1 MIAYAALIAL
11 AQPVTSPADP
21 ALSPTTNDPAAA
33 APAPAGQSPENA
45 PGVTPSGPVMQ
56 DIVVIAPPRPTRE
69 DPLARTNV
77 QVFKFTRAIDGA
89 ITEPASLAF
98 KRAVPSP
105 LRDGVRNVFNN
116 LEEPMIAANFLLQ
129 LHPGK
134 AIETLVRMTLNT
146 AIGWG
151 GLFDVAGKRYINLP
165 RRSNGFADTLG
176 YYGVKPGF
184 YLFLPLVGPTNP
196 RDLVGGA
203 VDMASSPLPW
213 VGGPFKKLYY
223 QAPASL
229 WTALDTRAE
238 FQRHLE
244 AFRDSN
250 RGVYVSERDWY
261 RRLREARIAAHKAG
275 DHGPPVDDV
284 PFVVPEAASGSLA
297 DPDQRKTQGSR

>member
-1 MIAYAALIAL
+1 LPTIAYATLIAL
-11 AQPVTSPADP
+11 AQTASP
-21 ALSPTTNDPAAA
+21 PAADVA
-33 APAPAGQSPENA
+33 APAPATTTEPATPAEPPA
-45 PGVTPSGPVMQ
+45 AGVKASGPVMQ
-56 DIVVIAPPRPTRE
+56 DIIVVAPPRPTRE

-77 QVFKFTRAIDGA
+77 EIFKFTRAIDGA

-98 KRAVPSP
+98 KKAVPSP

-134 AIETLVRMTLNT
+134 AVETLARMTINT
-146 AIGWG
+146 AFGWA
-151 GLFDVAGKRYINLP
+151 GLFDVAGRRYINLP

-184 YLFLPLVGPTNP
+184 YLFLPLIGPTNP
-196 RDLVGGA
+196 RDLLGGA

-213 VGGPFKKLYY
+213 IGAPFNKLYY
-223 QAPASL
+223 QAPASI

-244 AFRDSN
+244 AFRNSN

-275 DHGPPVDDV
+275 DHGPPVVDV
-284 PFVVPEAASGSLA
+284 PFVLPEPGEA
-297 DPDQRKTQGSR
+297 K